1 MRGLDMNTNSIKAGD
16 MNQMLLINNLDLR
29 GSTCD
34 GPGMRN
40 VVFFQG
46 CDRHCPGCHN
56 SGTWNKDGGHL
67 MSVDNLVSIID
78 ENTPLRRITIS
89 GGEPMLQ
96 HDGLMSLVRV
106 LSKKDYDIAVYTG
119 NSMEDV
125 DPELLQYIDYI
136 KVGDFQIDRKTSV
149 KPYVGSTNQSFI
161 KLHN

>member
-1 MRGLDMNTNSIKAGD
+1 MESMHVNSVCESGE
-16 MNQMLLINNLDLR
+16 QMLLINNLDLR

-34 GPGMRN
+34 GPGVRN
-40 VVFFQG
+40 VIFFQG

-56 SGTWNKDGGHL
+56 SGTWNTKVGHQ
-67 MSVDNLVSIID
+67 MSVGELVSVID
-78 ENTPLRRITIS
+78 ENTPLRRVTIS
-89 GGEPMLQ
+89 GGEPLLQ
-96 HDGLMSLVRV
+96 YDGLISLVKI
-106 LSKKDYDIAVYTG
+106 LHEKDYDIAVYTG

-149 KPYVGSTNQSFI
+149 RPYVGSTNQSFI